1 MGSATATTEGATT
14 SATAAGAGA
23 ATGALGKL
31 VAATLKPSASET

>member
-1 MGSATATTEGATT
+1 MGSATSTTAGATT

-23 ATGALGKL
+23 ATGALGKF

>member
-1 MGSATATTEGATT
+1 MGSATATTAGATT

-23 ATGALGKL
+23 ATGALGKF